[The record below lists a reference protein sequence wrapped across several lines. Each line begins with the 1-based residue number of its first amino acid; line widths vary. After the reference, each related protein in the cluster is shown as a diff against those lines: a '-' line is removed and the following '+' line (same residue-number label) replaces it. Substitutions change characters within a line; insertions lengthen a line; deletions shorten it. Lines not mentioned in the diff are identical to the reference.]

1 MVVKV
6 LKAEQMR
13 TSTSGSAPEPMMKL
27 RIHVDGTFGPY
38 SSTSKVDSTTEA
50 SWNEEVTL
58 GVKDP
63 SNSQLECT
71 LWDESDGTASEP
83 QKFLGQVILNL
94 AKLVPYNNTYIEQE
108 FEIKQGKNYK
118 ATAEDKKA
126 TGKLK
131 LGLKLV
137 IPSDSPG
144 ESDDFR
150 GTASASYSIRKL
162 RIETLLA
169 IPLLLYAY
177 HPFNACSR
185 SHLMLALLASIK

>member
-6 LKAEQMR
+6 LKAEKMR

-27 RIHVDGTFGPY
+27 RINVDGTSGPY
-38 SSTSKVDSTTEA
+38 SSTKKLDRTTEP

-63 SNSQLECT
+63 SNKSCRLECT

-108 FEIKQGKNYK
+108 FEITQGKNYK

-137 IPSDSPG
+137 IPPPG
-144 ESDDFR
+144 ESDNFR
-150 GTASASYSIRKL
+150 GTDYVYLNIGTNIFSYV
-162 RIETLLA
+162 
-169 IPLLLYAY
+169 
-177 HPFNACSR
+177 CVCVCVC
-185 SHLMLALLASIK
+185 MCVCV